1 MRVVITGGSGLI
13 GGALA
18 RHLGSAG
25 YDAVVLTR
33 SMSRVGPLP
42 PGVRAQE
49 WDGLTSKGWVNL
61 LDEETAIVHLAGEG
75 IADGRWTE
83 DRKRR
88 IRESRVLSGKAVSE
102 AIQEAIREASRKPR
116 ALLQASA
123 VGYYGPRGDEQILE
137 GQPPGRGFLA
147 DVSVDWE
154 ASTAEVE
161 ALGVRRV
168 ILRTGVVLAREGG
181 ALPRMAMPFKL
192 MAGAPLGSGRQ
203 WLPWIHMAD
212 EVGAIRFLLERDDPG
227 GAQGPF
233 NLVAPKPVTNREL
246 GDVLGRVLRRP
257 SPLQALGLGVPE
269 PVFRVMLGEMADA
282 VLHSQRVLPS
292 RLLQLGYPF
301 RFPDVESALRD
312 LYKD

>member
-18 RHLGSAG
+18 RNLGAAG
-25 YDAVVLTR
+25 YDAVILTR
-33 SMSRVGPLP
+33 SMSRVGQLP

-49 WDGLTSKGWVNL
+49 WDGLTSKGWVSL
-61 LDEETAIVHLAGEG
+61 LDEETSIVHLAGEG

-88 IRESRVLSGKAVSE
+88 IRESRVLSGKAVVE
-102 AIQEAIREASRKPR
+102 AIREAIREASRKPR
-116 ALLQASA
+116 ALLQSSA
-123 VGYYGPRGDEQILE
+123 VGYYGPRGDEEILE

-154 ASTAEVE
+154 ASTAEVDT
-161 ALGVRRV
+161 LGVRRV
-168 ILRTGVVLAREGG
+168 LLRTGVVLAREGG
-181 ALPRMAMPFKL
+181 ALPKMAMPFKL

-212 EVGAIRFLLERDDPG
+212 EVGAIRFLLERED
-227 GAQGPF
+227 AQGPF

-257 SPLQALGLGVPE
+257 SPLQSLGLGVPE

-292 RLLQLGYPF
+292 RLLHLGYQF

-312 LYKD
+312 LFKD

>member
-13 GGALA
+13 GSALA

-33 SMSRVGPLP
+33 SIGRVGPLP

-49 WDGLTSKGWVNL
+49 WDGLTSKGWVSL
-61 LDEETAIVHLAGEG
+61 LDEETSIVHLAGES

-88 IRESRVLSGKAVSE
+88 IRESRVASGKAVLE
-102 AIQEAIREASRKPR
+102 AIQEAVREAPRKPR
-116 ALLQASA
+116 ALLQGSA
-123 VGYYGPRGDEQILE
+123 VGYYGPRGDEEILE
-137 GQPPGRGFLA
+137 GQPPGRGFLS

-161 ALGVRRV
+161 TLGVRRA

-181 ALPRMAMPFKL
+181 ALPKMALPFRL

-212 EVGAIRFLLERDDPG
+212 EVGAIRFLIEREE
-227 GAQGPF
+227 AQGPF
-233 NLVAPKPVTNREL
+233 NLAAPKPVTNREL
-246 GDVLGRVLRRP
+246 GDVLARVLRRP

-269 PVFRVMLGEMADA
+269 PVFRIMLGEMADA
-282 VLHSQRVLPS
+282 VLDSQRVLPS
-292 RLLQLGYPF
+292 RLLQLGYTF

-312 LYKD
+312 LFKD

>member
-49 WDGLTSKGWVNL
+49 WDGLTSKGWVHL
-61 LDEETAIVHLAGEG
+61 LDEETSIVHLAGES
-75 IADGRWTE
+75 IAGGRWTE

-102 AIQEAIREASRKPR
+102 AIQKAIREASRKPR

-123 VGYYGPRGDEQILE
+123 VGYYGPRGDEEILE
-137 GQPPGRGFLA
+137 GQPPGQGFLA

-161 ALGVRRV
+161 TLGVRRV
-168 ILRTGVVLAREGG
+168 LLRTGVVLAREGG
-181 ALPRMAMPFKL
+181 ALPRMALPFRL

-203 WLPWIHMAD
+203 WLPWIHLAD
-212 EVGAIRFLLERDDPG
+212 EVGAIRFLLERDD
-227 GAQGPF
+227 AQGPF
-233 NLVAPKPVTNREL
+233 NLVAPKSVTNREL

-282 VLHSQRVLPS
+282 VLHSQRVIPS
-292 RLLQLGYPF
+292 RLLHLGYPF
-301 RFPDVESALRD
+301 RFPEVESALRD
-312 LYKD
+312 LFKD

>member
-13 GGALA
+13 GSALA

-61 LDEETAIVHLAGEG
+61 LDEETYVVHLAGES
-75 IADGRWTE
+75 IAEGRWTE

-88 IRESRVLSGKAVSE
+88 IRESRVASGEAVAE
-102 AIQEAIREASRKPR
+102 AVREAPRKPR
-116 ALLQASA
+116 AVLQGAA
-123 VGYYGPRGDEQILE
+123 VGYYGPRGDEEILE

-147 DVSVDWE
+147 EVSVDWE

-161 ALGVRRV
+161 TLGVRRV

-181 ALPRMAMPFKL
+181 ALPKMSLPFRL

-203 WLPWIHMAD
+203 WLPWIHIAD
-212 EVGAIRFLLERDDPG
+212 EVGAIRFLIERED
-227 GAQGPF
+227 AQGPF

-282 VLHSQRVLPS
+282 VLDSQRALPS
-292 RLLQLGYPF
+292 RLLQLGYTF

-312 LYKD
+312 LFKD

>member
-13 GGALA
+13 GRALA
-18 RHLGSAG
+18 RNLGAAG

-49 WDGLTSKGWVNL
+49 WDGLTSKGWVHL
-61 LDEETAIVHLAGEG
+61 LDEETSIVHLAGEG
-75 IADGRWTE
+75 IADGRWTD

-88 IRESRVLSGKAVSE
+88 IRDSRVLSGKAVSE
-102 AIQEAIREASRKPR
+102 AIQEAIREAAKKPR

-123 VGYYGPRGDEQILE
+123 VGYYGPRGDEEILE

-147 DVSVDWE
+147 DVSVAWE

-181 ALPRMAMPFKL
+181 ALPRMALPFKL

-212 EVGAIRFLLERDDPG
+212 EVGAIRFLLEKDE
-227 GAQGPF
+227 AQGPF

-282 VLHSQRVLPS
+282 VLDSQRVLPS

-312 LYKD
+312 LYRD

>member
-13 GGALA
+13 GSALA

-49 WDGLTSKGWVNL
+49 WDGLTSKGWVQL
-61 LDEETAIVHLAGEG
+61 LDEETYIVHLAGES

-88 IRESRVLSGKAVSE
+88 IRESRVASGQAVAE
-102 AIQEAIREASRKPR
+102 AVREAPRKPR
-116 ALLQASA
+116 AVLQGSA
-123 VGYYGPRGDEQILE
+123 VGYYGARGDEEILE

-147 DVSVDWE
+147 DVSVEWE

-181 ALPRMAMPFKL
+181 ALPKMALPFRL

-203 WLPWIHMAD
+203 WLPWIHIAD
-212 EVGAIRFLLERDDPG
+212 EVGAIRFLIERED
-227 GAQGPF
+227 AQGPF
-233 NLVAPKPVTNREL
+233 NLVAPRPVTNREL

-269 PVFRVMLGEMADA
+269 PVFRVMVGEMADA
-282 VLHSQRVLPS
+282 VLQSQRVIPS
-292 RLLQLGYPF
+292 RLLQLGCTF

-312 LYKD
+312 LFKD

>member
-1 MRVVITGGSGLI
+1 MRVVITGGTGLI
-13 GGALA
+13 GKALA
-18 RHLGSAG
+18 RHLGAAG

-33 SMSRVGPLP
+33 NVGKVGALP
-42 PGVRAQE
+42 PGVRAHE
-49 WDGLTSKGWVNL
+49 WDGLTSKGWAEL
-61 LDEETAIVHLAGEG
+61 LDEQTSIVHLAGEG

-88 IRESRVLSGKAVSE
+88 IRESRVLSGKAVV
-102 AIQEAIREASRKPR
+102 EAIRAAAKKPR
-116 ALLQASA
+116 ALLQSSA
-123 VGYYGPRGDEQILE
+123 VGYYGPRGDEEVLE

-147 DVSVDWE
+147 DVSVAWE
-154 ASTAEVE
+154 ASTAEAE

-168 ILRTGVVLAREGG
+168 LLRTGVVLAREGG
-181 ALPRMAMPFKL
+181 ALPRMAMPFQFL
-192 MAGAPLGSGRQ
+192 AGAPLGSGRQ
-203 WLPWIHMAD
+203 WLPWIHMDD
-212 EVGAIRFLLERDDPG
+212 EVGAIRFLLERED
-227 GAQGPF
+227 AQGPF

-246 GDVLGRVLRRP
+246 GDVLARVLRRP

-282 VLHSQRVLPS
+282 VLDSQRVLPS
-292 RLLQLGYPF
+292 RLLQLGYAF

>member
-13 GGALA
+13 GSALA

-33 SMSRVGPLP
+33 SMSKVGPLP

-49 WDGLTSKGWVNL
+49 WDGLTSKGWVRL
-61 LDEETAIVHLAGEG
+61 LDEETSIVHLAGEG
-75 IADGRWTE
+75 IADGRWTD

-88 IRESRVLSGKAVSE
+88 IRESRVLSGKAVVG
-102 AIQEAIREASRKPR
+102 AIREASRKPR
-116 ALLQASA
+116 ALLQGSA
-123 VGYYGPRGDEQILE
+123 VGYYGPRGDEEILE
-137 GQPPGRGFLA
+137 GQPPGHGFLA
-147 DVSVDWE
+147 DVCVDWE

-203 WLPWIHMAD
+203 WLPWIHRDD
-212 EVGAIRFLLERDDPG
+212 EVGAIRFLLEKDD
-227 GAQGPF
+227 AQGPF
-233 NLVAPKPVTNREL
+233 NLAAPKPVTNREL

-269 PVFRVMLGEMADA
+269 PVFRVLLGEMADA
-282 VLHSQRVLPS
+282 VLDSQRVLPS

-312 LYKD
+312 LYRD

>member
-1 MRVVITGGSGLI
+1 MRVVITGGTGLI
-13 GGALA
+13 GSALA

-33 SMSRVGPLP
+33 GIGRVGPLP

-49 WDGLTSKGWVNL
+49 WDGLTSKGWANL
-61 LDEETAIVHLAGEG
+61 LDEETCVVHLAGES

-88 IRESRVLSGKAVSE
+88 IRESRVASGKAV
-102 AIQEAIREASRKPR
+102 AEAIREAPRKPR
-116 ALLQASA
+116 ALLQGSA
-123 VGYYGPRGDEQILE
+123 VGYYGPRGDEEILE
-137 GQPPGRGFLA
+137 GQPPGQGFLA
-147 DVSVDWE
+147 DVCVDWE
-154 ASTAEVE
+154 SSTAEVE

-168 ILRTGVVLAREGG
+168 ILRTGVVLARQGG
-181 ALPRMAMPFKL
+181 ALPKMALPFRL

-212 EVGAIRFLLERDDPG
+212 EIGAIRFLIERNDPG

-257 SPLQALGLGVPE
+257 NPLQALGLGVPA

-282 VLHSQRVLPS
+282 VLDSQRVLPS
-292 RLLQLGYPF
+292 RLLQLGYTF

-312 LYKD
+312 LFKD